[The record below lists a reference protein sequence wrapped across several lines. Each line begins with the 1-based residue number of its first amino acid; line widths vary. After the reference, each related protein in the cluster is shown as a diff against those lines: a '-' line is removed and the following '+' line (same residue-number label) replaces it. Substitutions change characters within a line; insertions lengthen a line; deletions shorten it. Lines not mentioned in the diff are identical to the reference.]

1 LRKSLVIWHNRS
13 RHPREKGSKPIRRDV
28 AATAIAAAIA
38 WTLLAFGGRETW
50 TLVPLFAALLFALA
64 IARPSLAHPPLMIL
78 DVALALA
85 LLGGAAQLMPLPA
98 GWRDVLSPHT
108 AIVERALR
116 VGAAWSP
123 LDPVTGP
130 LSINPT
136 QTAIGLLTAVAAV
149 LLFWIARA
157 PMESGELRGT
167 AARVAWIGFAVSLAA
182 ILQRATSPKLMYWIW
197 SVPGDKP
204 FGPFINR
211 NHMATWLIMA
221 IPLAVGC
228 LMMRVR
234 SRVGE
239 HGGRVAFV
247 RVVGDSTVLWL
258 SGAAGLMLAALLV
271 SLSRSGVMGLAA
283 GAVVG
288 GAIGLPR
295 LRAAERH
302 WLWLLPV
309 GAVVVAT
316 FYASPGALL
325 DRFAR
330 SRTLG
335 AGGRVEIWRQTLPII
350 RDFPA
355 TGAGI
360 GTYEQAMLVYQ
371 EGNRQFF
378 FNQAHNQYL
387 QLAAEG
393 GLLVCVPAFVATLV
407 FVALVLSRIRRDRSE
422 AFWTQSIWET
432 GLRMPANAVL
442 FGLMAA
448 ISVSEPRGGSKRD
461 AR

>member
-1 LRKSLVIWHNRS
+1 MS
-13 RHPREKGSKPIRRDV
+13 
-28 AATAIAAAIA
+28 
-38 WTLLAFGGRETW
+38 
-50 TLVPLFAALLFALA
+50 
-64 IARPSLAHPPLMIL
+64 
-78 DVALALA
+78 
-85 LLGGAAQLMPLPA
+85 
-98 GWRDVLSPHT
+98 SP
-108 AIVERALR
+108 V
-116 VGAAWSP
+116 
-123 LDPVTGP
+123 DPVAGP

-149 LLFWIARA
+149 LLFWIARG

-182 ILQRATSPKLMYWIW
+182 MLQRATSPKLMYWIW

-221 IPLAVGC
+221 IPLTVGC

-335 AGGRVEIWRQTLPII
+335 AGGRVEIWRQTLPIMS
-350 RDFPA
+350 DFPA
-355 TGAGI
+355 TGSGI

-393 GLLVCVPAFVATLV
+393 GLLVCVPIFVATVV
-407 FVALVLSRIRRDRSE
+407 FVGLVSSRIRHDRS
-422 AFWTQSIWET
+422 ATFWIRVGAVAALTGVATQSLWET
-432 GLRMPANAVL
+432 GLRMPANALL
-442 FGLMAA
+442 FGLVAA
-448 ISVSEPRGGSKRD
+448 IAVHQPRPGAGSG
-461 AR
+461 ARSRNEALHARGER